1 MKGVMEKATNR
12 LIGNLLRKA
21 KRWGDVPYSG
31 STSVAVAISIPFGFF
46 SFYLEIS
53 SSVSSLIAYQEKVK
67 AAEKK

>member
-1 MKGVMEKATNR
+1 MEKATNR

-21 KRWGDVPYSG
+21 KRWGEVPYKAG
-31 STSVAVAISIPFGFF
+31 TTVAVAISIPLGFF

-53 SSVSSLIAYQEKVK
+53 SSVSSLIAYHEKVK